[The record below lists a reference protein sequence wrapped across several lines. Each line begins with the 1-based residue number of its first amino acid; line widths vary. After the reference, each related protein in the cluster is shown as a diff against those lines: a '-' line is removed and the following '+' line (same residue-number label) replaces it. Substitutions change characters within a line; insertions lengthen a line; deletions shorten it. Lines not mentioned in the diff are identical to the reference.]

1 MITETPGITG
11 EEYTVRMLEKNQIE
25 GLLPLSVRKMDGK
38 IYLYY
43 EITSKQPL
51 THLYETRTM
60 KSAAMES
67 LLYGISQVLERMRP
81 YLLDGQALIFAPEYV
96 FSDMNTGKI
105 WLCYMPGNEG
115 GEERG
120 QEGFRRLAEFLLKR
134 LDHGDRRAV
143 DLGYELF
150 ARVSADNFSLG
161 EVLKGA
167 AAFSTEPEGRS
178 MKEKEAG
185 RTEGDFKKEEGRV
198 LPERQEKKEKKEKK
212 GPGRQEKRG
221 RKEPGQNRKPGEKKK
236 KAASLALCGL
246 AVAAGTGIF
255 MGIVYLA
262 DLDLTQTG
270 GLAFFCLAVIWGIYR
285 AAAGRKDREKKIWP
299 EDEEEEDEDAFMEA
313 VLAEIYAGK
322 EEPAASKPAVF
333 PDREPEG
340 ETRCLTEPAFRARLR
355 LVSQEPEKY
364 PDLEV
369 EGSTALLGKKRDQV
383 DLWVG
388 MEAVSRV
395 HARLER
401 TEECGFVTD
410 LNSMNGTFVNGER
423 LHPNEK
429 RRLCSG
435 DRVSFAN
442 LHYRVKIREF

>member
-38 IYLYY
+38 IYLCY

-51 THLYETRTM
+51 THLYETCTM

-150 ARVSADNFSLG
+150 ARASADNFSLV

-178 MKEKEAG
+178 VKEKEAG

-212 GPGRQEKRG
+212 KR
-221 RKEPGQNRKPGEKKK
+221 
-236 KAASLALCGL
+236 
-246 AVAAGTGIF
+246 IF
-255 MGIVYLA
+255 I
-262 DLDLTQTG
+262 
-270 GLAFFCLAVIWGIYR
+270 
-285 AAAGRKDREKKIWP
+285 
-299 EDEEEEDEDAFMEA
+299 
-313 VLAEIYAGK
+313 
-322 EEPAASKPAVF
+322 S
-333 PDREPEG
+333 
-340 ETRCLTEPAFRARLR
+340 
-355 LVSQEPEKY
+355 
-364 PDLEV
+364 
-369 EGSTALLGKKRDQV
+369 
-383 DLWVG
+383 
-388 MEAVSRV
+388 
-395 HARLER
+395 
-401 TEECGFVTD
+401 
-410 LNSMNGTFVNGER
+410 
-423 LHPNEK
+423 
-429 RRLCSG
+429 
-435 DRVSFAN
+435 
-442 LHYRVKIREF
+442 